1 MGLKPVTTAEM
12 EEFALL
18 MRRLFRGEIIG
29 DYHGPTGRVP
39 VLLLDPVL
47 AEIGAEGLTAACG
60 RLFATMAGHHAT
72 YVHDMDAAELL
83 E

>member
-1 MGLKPVTTAEM
+1 M
-12 EEFALL
+12 
-18 MRRLFRGEIIG
+18 
-29 DYHGPTGRVP
+29 TGGTPSGAVP
-39 VLLLDPVL
+39 VLG
-47 AEIGAEGLTAACG
+47 EIGAEGLTAACG